1 MPRRKTTQPAPAEPQ
16 FDATA
21 ERRRLLDVA
30 LASVAATDPPSR
42 AQLIREAR
50 ALIAELAADPAA
62 APPKEAKSTS
72 GLVDFQSRLAAK
84 QSGSAAAARARKA
97 R

>member
-1 MPRRKTTQPAPAEPQ
+1 MPRKKTTPPEPPFDPA
-16 FDATA
+16 A

-30 LASVAATDPPSR
+30 VESISATDPPSR
-42 AQLIREAR
+42 APLLKEAR

-84 QSGSAAAARARKA
+84 QSGAAAAARARKA

>member
-1 MPRRKTTQPAPAEPQ
+1 MPRKKTTPPEPPFDPA
-16 FDATA
+16 A

-30 LASVAATDPPSR
+30 VESISATDPPSR
-42 AQLIREAR
+42 APLLKEAR
-50 ALIAELAADPAA
+50 ALIAELAADPTVA
-62 APPKEAKSTS
+62 APPKEAAPS

-84 QSGSAAAARARKA
+84 QSGAAAAARARKT

>member
-30 LASVAATDPPSR
+30 LESVAATDPPSR

-62 APPKEAKSTS
+62 APPKEAKPS

-84 QSGSAAAARARKA
+84 QSGAAAAARARKA